1 MKKTIIPSMLLFV
14 FCLALTACKTRE
26 KCPAYTKINKIQIT
40 NKS

>member
-1 MKKTIIPSMLLFV
+1 MKKTITQSILLFV

-26 KCPAYTKINKIQIT
+26 KCPAYTKINKTQNA